1 MCKHETEY
9 LMGVAGGV
17 ICRKC
22 GQRFDHIPKQAP
34 AKVEAPVKE
43 APKAE
48 EKPKK
53 APAKKPAA
61 RKGAKANG

>member
-1 MCKHETEY
+1 MCNHELQD

-22 GQRFDHIPKQAP
+22 GMRFDHIPKQDNAP
-34 AKVEAPVKE
+34 AGEAADAKPV
-43 APKAE
+43 
-48 EKPKK
+48 KK

-61 RKGAKANG
+61 RKGAK

>member
-1 MCKHETEY
+1 MCNHELEN

-22 GQRFDHIPKQAP
+22 GMRFDHIPKQEP

-43 APKAE
+43 AE
-48 EKPKK
+48 EKPKRTRK
-53 APAKKPAA
+53 VAAK
-61 RKGAKANG
+61 KGAK